1 MIRNLKD
8 DGIRLMNYEVCAGE
22 LEKAKASVLSINTD
36 WDSHPP
42 GATGHLPEPARGAPV
57 SMGL

>member
-1 MIRNLKD
+1 
-8 DGIRLMNYEVCAGE
+8 MNYEVCAGE